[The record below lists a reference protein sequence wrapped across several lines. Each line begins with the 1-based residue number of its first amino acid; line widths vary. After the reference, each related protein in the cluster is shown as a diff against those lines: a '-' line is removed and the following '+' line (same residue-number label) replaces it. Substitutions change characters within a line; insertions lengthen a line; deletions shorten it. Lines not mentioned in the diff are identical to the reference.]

1 MMLIDKVMMLLPHI
15 ADRCGDAYRWLGGS
29 YDPDAWDPDTLKLS
43 FSSDQESGVRE
54 KIVDFYREPFDFYYL
69 CENGSI

>member
-1 MMLIDKVMMLLPHI
+1 ME
-15 ADRCGDAYRWLGGS
+15 GD
-29 YDPDAWDPDTLKLS
+29 P
-43 FSSDQESGVRE
+43 VRE